1 MLQITGT
8 KLIGKKMLQQRRE
21 KCENWPGVVL
31 KPRPELTLRRH
42 KCD

>member
-8 KLIGKKMLQQRRE
+8 KLNAKNATTTEGE
-21 KCENWPGVVL
+21 CENWPGVIL
-31 KPRPELTLRRH
+31 KLRH